1 MNLLAKRLNDLLK
14 KNNMMPSTLAT
25 KINVN
30 KSTISRI
37 LSSSTIP
44 SVDTVFKIATFFGV
58 KMEYFMTEDSCFD
71 ATTRQNEL
79 CINTYDS
86 SLAQQEVDLLEGF
99 RKLNS
104 EDKDEMLAILRI
116 KLEKDKSVKR
126 ASKEM
131 VKSTTLITSEESA
144 TIEKM
149 A

>member
-1 MNLLAKRLNDLLK
+1 MNLLAKRLNDLLN
-14 KNNMMPSTLAT
+14 KNNIMPSTLAA

-58 KMEYFMTEDSCFD
+58 KMEYFMSEDSCID
-71 ATTRQNEL
+71 ATEHQNTL
-79 CINTYDS
+79 SINTCES
-86 SLAQQEVDLLEGF
+86 SLLQEERDLLEGF
-99 RKLNS
+99 RKLDS
-104 EDKDEMLAILRI
+104 KDKNEMLAILQI
-116 KLEKDKSVKR
+116 KLEKDRSVKR
-126 ASKEM
+126 APKEM
-131 VKSTTLITSEESA
+131 VKSTTLVTSEDCA

>member
-58 KMEYFMTEDSCFD
+58 KMEYFMMEDSCFD

-79 CINTYDS
+79 SINTYDS

-99 RKLNS
+99 RKLDS

-126 ASKEM
+126 APKEM

>member
-1 MNLLAKRLNDLLK
+1 MNLLAQRLNDLLN

-58 KMEYFMTEDSCFD
+58 KMEYFMSEDSCFD
-71 ATTRQNEL
+71 ATTHQNEL
-79 CINTYDS
+79 DINTYGS
-86 SLAQQEVDLLEGF
+86 SLVQQEVDLLEGF
-99 RKLNS
+99 RKLDI
-104 EDKDEMLAILRI
+104 EDKNEMLAILKI
-116 KLEKDKSVKR
+116 KLEKNRSVKR
-126 ASKEM
+126 APKDM
-131 VKSTTLITSEESA
+131 VKSAKSTTSEECA

>member
-79 CINTYDS
+79 CINTYNS
-86 SLAQQEVDLLEGF
+86 SLAQQEVDLLKGF

-126 ASKEM
+126 APKEM
-131 VKSTTLITSEESA
+131 VKSTTLMTSEESA